1 MVANLLHWS
10 GWAGVGLVVAAV
22 ATRFAAPEQQT
33 LSWWLSVAGIVL
45 LAAHAAGQWRQIAAF
60 ARRRQTRYGAVAT
73 SGIVLA
79 LGVVVAVNYILSRQN
94 VRWDLTAGGQYS
106 LSDQTR
112 RLLESLE
119 SPISVLV
126 FDRDQEFPRF
136 RDRLGEYEYVS
147 PQVTVEYIDIDR
159 SPARARQYD
168 VQSYGT
174 IVFEYEGR
182 VERVVSSS
190 EQELTNGLIK
200 AVEGEE
206 RTVYFVQGHGERD
219 PASLERDGYSALVE
233 ALERDNLTV
242 ETVVLAQTGAV
253 PGDATVLVIA
263 GPETDLL
270 PAEADLLREWL
281 DAGGKLLLLLDPP
294 ETADEPDAP
303 NLVGLAADWGMEIG
317 SDVVVDASGVGQ
329 LLGTDASVPVAASY
343 PPHAITDRFN
353 LLTAFPLARS
363 VRPVPGGVAGRIAEA
378 FVETSPRSWAEQDL
392 SELAGGE
399 VALDEAAG
407 DVPGPIPIA
416 AAVSVVIDD
425 AVIDDAVIDAA
436 AGGVDGGTADAAG
449 DSPAAG
455 GSGADEAGEDA
466 DAEADGTVEARVAVF
481 GDSDFAA
488 NGAVGIQGNSDLA
501 LNALNWLAEQD
512 NLIAIRPREPE
523 DRRITLTADQQARI
537 TWLTLLMIPGA
548 IIGAG
553 VYTWWSRRQ
562 Q

>member
-1 MVANLLHWS
+1 MVANLLQWS
-10 GWAGVGLVVAAV
+10 GWAGVGLVAAAV
-22 ATRFAAPEQQT
+22 ATRFVAPEQQE
-33 LSWWLSVAGIVL
+33 LSWWLSVAGIVPL
-45 LAAHAAGQWRQIAAF
+45 GAHAAGQWRQIADF

-73 SGIVLA
+73 SGILLA
-79 LGVVVAVNYILSRQN
+79 LGIVVAVNYILSRQN

-112 RLLESLE
+112 RVLESLE
-119 SPISVLV
+119 APINVLV
-126 FDRDQEFPRF
+126 FDRPQEFPRF

-147 PQVTVEYIDIDR
+147 SQVTVEYVDIDG

-174 IVFEYEGR
+174 IVFEHEGR
-182 VERVVSSS
+182 IERVISSS

-219 PASLERDGYSALVE
+219 PASGERDGYSALVE
-233 ALERDNLTV
+233 ALERDNLAV

-253 PGDATVLVIA
+253 PDDATVLVIA
-263 GPETDLL
+263 GPETDVL

-281 DAGGKLLLLLDPP
+281 DGGGKLLLLLDPP
-294 ETADEPDAP
+294 ETAGEPGAP
-303 NLVGLAADWGMEIG
+303 NLVALAADWGMEIG
-317 SDVVVDASGVGQ
+317 TDVVLDASGLGQ

-363 VRPVPGGVAGRIAEA
+363 VRPVAGGVDGRIAEA
-378 FVETSPRSWAEQDL
+378 FVETSPRSWAEHDL

-407 DVPGPIPIA
+407 DVPGPVPIA
-416 AAVSVVIDD
+416 AAVSLVIDD
-425 AVIDDAVIDAA
+425 EAGDDDGAEL
-436 AGGVDGGTADAAG
+436 VDGGEEGAAE
-449 DSPAAG
+449 AG
-455 GSGADEAGEDA
+455 GEEDPDSEPESGA
-466 DAEADGTVEARVAVF
+466 TVEARLAVF
-481 GDSDFAA
+481 GDSDFAS

-501 LNALNWLAEQD
+501 LNAINWLAEQD

-537 TWLTLLMIPGA
+537 NWLTLLMIPGA
-548 IIGAG
+548 ILGAG
-553 VYTWWSRRQ
+553 VYSWWSRRQ

>member
-1 MVANLLHWS
+1 MPMVANLLHWS

-22 ATRFAAPEQQT
+22 VTRFAAPEQQG
-33 LSWWLSVAGIVL
+33 LSWWLSVAGIAL
-45 LAAHAAGQWRQIAAF
+45 LAAHTAGQWRQIAAF

-79 LGVVVAVNYILSRQN
+79 LGIVVAVNYILSRQN

-112 RLLESLE
+112 RVLESLE

-126 FDRDQEFPRF
+126 FARPEEFPRY

-147 PQVTVEYIDIDR
+147 SQVTVEYVDIDGD
-159 SPARARQYD
+159 PVRAGQYD

-174 IVFEYEGR
+174 IVFEYEDR

-219 PASLERDGYSALVE
+219 PTSSEREGYSALVE
-233 ALERDNLTV
+233 ALERDNLGV

-253 PGDATVLVIA
+253 PADATVLVIA

-281 DAGGKLLLLLDPP
+281 DGGGKLLLLLDPP
-294 ETADEPDAP
+294 ETADEPDVP
-303 NLVGLAADWGMEIG
+303 NLVALAADWGMEIG
-317 SDVVVDASGVGQ
+317 TDVVVDASGVGQ

-353 LLTAFPLARS
+353 LLTAFPLSRS
-363 VRPVPGGVAGRIAEA
+363 VRPVAGGVAGRIAQA
-378 FVETSPRSWAEQDL
+378 FVETSPRSWAERDL

-407 DVPGPIPIA
+407 DVPGPVPIA
-416 AAVSVVIDD
+416 AAVSLIIDEP
-425 AVIDDAVIDAA
+425 
-436 AGGVDGGTADAAG
+436 AGGDEDGAGTDDGGGSANAG
-449 DSPAAG
+449 DDG
-455 GSGADEAGEDA
+455 L
-466 DAEADGTVEARVAVF
+466 AEASDGSEAAPDAGGTVEARLAVF
-481 GDSDFAA
+481 GDSDFAS

-501 LNALNWLAEQD
+501 LNALNWLAEQES
-512 NLIAIRPREPE
+512 LIAIRPREPE
-523 DRRITLTADQQARI
+523 DRRITLTADQQMRI
-537 TWLTLLMIPGA
+537 NWLALLMIPGA
-548 IIGAG
+548 ILGVG
-553 VYTWWSRRQ
+553 VYTWWNRRQ